1 MAEREDDVAQFFQ
14 RTGGNYYMRQR
25 REKEE
30 SARRAE
36 TRRRN
41 AEIDLENKE
50 RERKN
55 AEVAQALFEQEQE
68 RAAYAAAQSAEIDRR
83 LRERDEQVAL
93 ELEEQRRESAALA
106 QREREQRE
114 HRERE
119 QQREERQRREQ
130 EQQRQMQ
137 LEASI
142 ARDRE
147 EAQRRD
153 EERDAARKQRQRE
166 IEAERAK
173 AEEQARLAQQQYEAA
188 RAQRV
193 KERQQQQQQLQ
204 QQQQEQQRANEEQWR
219 VYNESMRLQAEEAA
233 RLQREREAA
242 AKWERERLAA
252 VEAREAAE
260 AEAQRKQREEEQR
273 QAQLER
279 DAALRDAEDRALE
292 RMREEAAQEAEAEEM
307 QKRKVQEEVLHQE
320 YERATEAM
328 QKAVAEFNLLHQAF
342 VELESE
348 AERLAGSFD
357 ASTRNKLD
365 ALYARASKLS
375 AHLDTLA
382 QQVANRQIA
391 VDVIWQELEQVAAF
405 IRDSAQVGT
414 DAQGSIDATKKA
426 AVERETRVLLDAQV
440 SAATAVHEAKVAQQE
455 SAEKSAKTDMQV
467 AAAESQGQDAAIGE
481 IIDAQSRLEQVE
493 AAKNKQADTSL
504 KLAASTQ
511 EFVQHQ
517 ELVHD
522 AESKLNSTALAVVAA
537 DVPAFQPAV
546 ARPNALDTLPQ
557 AVGARATS
565 AEQQVQQVRDA
576 LHAQWLQDVQR
587 AQLQEQL
594 QVQYAAEAARL
605 AALKQQQA
613 VIQKQQKQ
621 TTTQL
626 EKDQQNAMAA
636 TAAALRA
643 EQANEKQIS
652 DLMAN
657 KPDSSEGVLSW
668 PLIKWFKD
676 AFLKV
681 TTLEMSPGFKS
692 IVMGFLKSSLRLA
705 PDALLWIWNS
715 AIIPLLG
722 IDAKKYEIE
731 KVPAALQGLADAVVT
746 ESLNPDEVKYAL
758 VAQDKRS
765 AFSNQFGRDGA
776 LLARSGIWATPAAT
790 TSTWG
795 GRPISSV
802 ARFDASPDV
811 AKKSQ
816 TPATSKTQSDAAPAT
831 AARTSKFGGFGSY
844 YANNAT
850 TLWSKPAPAVTPAA
864 TAPKTPGTVSGKYV
878 RLIQHCKI
886 IPRDAS
892 MGNAAGQF
900 FDDTDKIVMRW
911 TTDQLVISAV
921 FDVNRPDILYIGYV
935 GLNGPEAL
943 HPDAAKHMDFVYKG
957 NDKDGFRQLWWKWK
971 EQDISHYR
979 QAYML
984 PMRSNKDIA
993 QAFGNDPWPVHLT
1006 NIPEFVDPFK
1016 DLIRIPAYMTVTDLM
1031 DAAQKHA
1038 LSGGKSSG
1046 QYKTLGES
1054 CGKMHRTDKLRILGS
1069 ATGAAGGPSSFL
1081 VTWLEANPMVN
1092 AMNLARRYSRIARNV
1107 SAVPPRR
1114 TVLGAAAPPR
1124 GLNRAMQLPNAVM
1137 MDDQGYDATMEEEP
1151 LYSDAQHLLPARYQ
1165 QDWAQSPSRDPMLE
1179 TRVQRAQQQ
1188 RLRAENELQRQR
1200 DAAREL
1206 ADERVAVHGA
1216 RAPER
1221 GGLRVPQF
1229 RFHEEGADVPRG
1241 APPAKSSFSL
1251 GSRYTPATGRYD
1263 DDIISAS
1270 RPGQQPAYDYEEH
1283 DPLYEDPSARSIS
1296 GDQRPVAV
1304 GSRAAE
1310 PRRERRADGFRTTS
1324 PGASD
1329 VDDDIPKPDERPTPE
1344 DIYRRIAAGGGDL
1357 TTVEAARKYAESK
1370 GLVSS
1375 DFNNDSTVGRQRA
1388 ITYLK
1393 DIDPRDPRANPMSAF
1408 KEYGLVDDD
1417 SSGRLTNLVRRTR
1430 RMASNLQDRRSLQR
1444 ALDERQR
1451 LLQSET
1457 PYGDD
1462 DELLYTDAPAGAVR
1476 RPSVS
1481 AAVSAQDAELKRLRQ
1496 RALQERQRGMQN
1508 QPQERTWSAN
1518 QMDPPTRRNNP
1529 GARPSAQADD
1539 GDDDGTEERRAQM
1552 RRANG
1557 PGAHRLR
1564 EEDDYADPTRP
1575 APSRPAPPSMDDW
1588 ADNVHN
1594 WNGVPRRVPPPPRPV
1609 LNDGYPARAPLKPP
1623 TYRAAPREVQPLL
1636 RRRPRSEGPP
1646 GARAADD
1653 VAAAAEDEAENVAED
1668 EADEAGGNLF
1678 KDALDEGGDALGP
1691 EDIAAQ
1697 VAGDLAGDLVD
1708 AAVGDQMKKAYD
1720 DVARTKVG
1728 RDVLGAINTVASTLS
1743 KGAGAV
1749 NTWLD
1754 KTPVV
1759 STVYN
1764 VVKEPF
1770 HLLATGL
1777 DDANKGISVANKAIT
1792 TELKHVGEKLYSD
1805 PKNNKYWV
1813 KPPPGKQWTKEQEL
1827 LMRMAEEG
1835 MPQSQIEAVR
1845 AQIQAHQA
1853 AEAKAAADAKIV
1865 LKDKD
1870 GWVVWSG
1877 TQQQLDAARAQN
1889 RLLDARWRNSIL
1901 TQQFQD
1907 QLNADSARTAA
1918 AQTAQNNQI
1927 AHQQI
1932 VARYARETGKD
1943 PLAAEQSY
1951 NAAVAKVKAGKA
1963 SGKYKKSG
1971 DKKRKSHT
1979 PKTRKSTPKKSEK
1992 RREKSVAKICSS
2004 GVSRKSSK
2012 RK

>member
-1 MAEREDDVAQFFQ
+1 MAEREDDVARFFQ
-14 RTGGNYYMRQR
+14 RTSGNYYMRQR
-25 REKEE
+25 REDAEA
-30 SARRAE
+30 ARLAQ

-68 RAAYAAAQSAEIDRR
+68 RAAYAAAQSAEIDRQ
-83 LRERDEQVAL
+83 LRERDEQVAR

-119 QQREERQRREQ
+119 QQREEQQRRAAE
-130 EQQRQMQ
+130 EQRQMQ

-142 ARDRE
+142 ARGRE
-147 EAQRRD
+147 EALRRQ

-173 AEEQARLAQQQYEAA
+173 AEEQSRLKQQEYEEA

-193 KERQQQQQQLQ
+193 KEQQQQQQQLQ
-204 QQQQEQQRANEEQWR
+204 QQQQEQQRAYEEQWR
-219 VYNESMRLQAEEAA
+219 LYNESMRLQREEAA
-233 RLQREREAA
+233 RLQREQEQREAEAKRVMQMLRDRDEEQRKQLEEEQRQALVAAAADAALKALEEREAA
-242 AKWERERLAA
+242 AAAEQAERERLAA
-252 VEAREAAE
+252 VEAL
-260 AEAQRKQREEEQR
+260 KQ
-273 QAQLER
+273 QL
-279 DAALRDAEDRALE
+279 DAEVARL
-292 RMREEAAQEAEAEEM
+292 
-307 QKRKVQEEVLHQE
+307 KIQEEVLSRD
-320 YERATEAM
+320 YERATVAVQEARARFE
-328 QKAVAEFNLLHQAF
+328 QVAQAF
-342 VELESE
+342 TALEQQ
-348 AERLAGSFD
+348 ADAFD
-357 ASTRNKLD
+357 ETNKSKLV
-365 ALYARASKLS
+365 ALYDPAYAL
-375 AHLDTLA
+375 AAQIETLTD
-382 QQVANRQIA
+382 QVAKRDIQ
-391 VDVIWQELEQVAAF
+391 VEVIRQELENIHAKLDPIADVITHAEEVLTASQ
-405 IRDSAQVGT
+405 
-414 DAQGSIDATKKA
+414 KA
-426 AVERETRVLLDAQV
+426 AVERETRAVTGAKV
-440 SAATAVHEAKVAQQE
+440 VAATAAYEAEVAQRE
-455 SAEKSAKTDMQV
+455 ADEDREALDLKVQV
-467 AAAESQGQDAAIGE
+467 EEEAGHPDAIGE
-481 IIDAQSRLEQVE
+481 IIDAQHDLDVRAAAKAELAE
-493 AAKNKQADTSL
+493 AAEKRVRATEQLNQVKES
-504 KLAASTQ
+504 
-511 EFVQHQ
+511 VR
-517 ELVHD
+517 D
-522 AESKLNSTALAVVAA
+522 AESQLNSTALAVVAS
-537 DVPAFQPAV
+537 DEPALKTL
-546 ARPNALDTLPQ
+546 ARPNALDTVPQ

-565 AEQQVQQVRDA
+565 AEQHA
-576 LHAQWLQDVQR
+576 LHMKFAEEEKHLEDLQRKEAELQKQLRQVGARVVQTQQSATEADKR
-587 AQLQEQL
+587 VAA
-594 QVQYAAEAARL
+594 VQKAGDL
-605 AALKQQQA
+605 KLKQM
-613 VIQKQQKQ
+613 
-621 TTTQL
+621 
-626 EKDQQNAMAA
+626 MA
-636 TAAALRA
+636 
-643 EQANEKQIS
+643 S
-652 DLMAN
+652 
-657 KPDSSEGVLSW
+657 KPDSSDGVLSW

-676 AFLKV
+676 AFRKV

-731 KVPAALQGLADAVVT
+731 KVPAALQRLADAVVT

-776 LLARSGIWATPAAT
+776 LLARSGIWAPPAAT

-795 GRPISSV
+795 GTPVTQLS
-802 ARFDASPDV
+802 RFGASPSPAV
-811 AKKSQ
+811 ANKSQ
-816 TPATSKTQSDAAPAT
+816 TLATSKTQSDAAPAT

-844 YANNAT
+844 YPNNAT
-850 TLWSKPAPAVTPAA
+850 ALWSKPAPAVTPAA

-1054 CGKMHRTDKLRILGS
+1054 CGKMHRTDKLRLLGS
-1069 ATGAAGGPSSFL
+1069 ATGAAAGPSSFL

-1092 AMNLARRYSRIARNV
+1092 AMNLARRYNRIARNV

-1114 TVLGAAAPPR
+1114 AVLGAAAPPR
-1124 GLNRAMQLPNAVM
+1124 GLNPAMQLPNAVM
-1137 MDDQGYDATMEEEP
+1137 MDDQAYDGP
-1151 LYSDAQHLLPARYQ
+1151 QDDDNPIYSDTQHLLPARYQ
-1165 QDWAQSPSRDPMLE
+1165 EDWRQSESRDPVLE
-1179 TRVQRAQQQ
+1179 ARVRRALQEGQQ
-1188 RLRAENELQRQR
+1188 LENARRQQEDAAR
-1200 DAAREL
+1200 DAAEFRVSV
-1206 ADERVAVHGA
+1206 ADAQK
-1216 RAPER
+1216 PER
-1221 GGLRVPQF
+1221 GGVRPPEIKWWQRWNVTGENAAP
-1229 RFHEEGADVPRG
+1229 DVPEG

-1344 DIYRRIAAGGGDL
+1344 DIYRRIAAKGGDL

-1539 GDDDGTEERRAQM
+1539 GDD
-1552 RRANG
+1552 
-1557 PGAHRLR
+1557 
-1564 EEDDYADPTRP
+1564 
-1575 APSRPAPPSMDDW
+1575 
-1588 ADNVHN
+1588 
-1594 WNGVPRRVPPPPRPV
+1594 
-1609 LNDGYPARAPLKPP
+1609 DGYPARAPLKPP

-1889 RLLDARWRNSIL
+1889 RLARERWRNSIL

-1918 AQTAQNNQI
+1918 AQAAQAAQNDQI
-1927 AHQQI
+1927 AQQQI
-1932 VARYARETGKD
+1932 VSRYARETGMT
-1943 PLAAEQSY
+1943 PATAAQAI
-1951 NAAVAKVKAGKA
+1951 NVAVAKAKLGKA
-1963 SGKYKKSG
+1963 SGRKHDGKKS
-1971 DKKRKSHT
+1971 KSHKKDKGKQVAGSASGE
-1979 PKTRKSTPKKSEK
+1979 PKTRKSTTKKAVK
-1992 RREKSVAKICSS
+1992 GKKKFVDKICSS
-2004 GVSRKSSK
+2004 GVSRKSSR